1 MITIVR
7 VTLFSRVFLV
17 ISFGK
22 AQEVTLWNSTAFL
35 ASNGLVGR
43 IPFRLT

>member
-1 MITIVR
+1 MIVR

-22 AQEVTLWNSTAFL
+22 AQEVTLWNSTVFI
-35 ASNGLVGR
+35 ASNGFGGK
-43 IPFRLT
+43 IPFQLT